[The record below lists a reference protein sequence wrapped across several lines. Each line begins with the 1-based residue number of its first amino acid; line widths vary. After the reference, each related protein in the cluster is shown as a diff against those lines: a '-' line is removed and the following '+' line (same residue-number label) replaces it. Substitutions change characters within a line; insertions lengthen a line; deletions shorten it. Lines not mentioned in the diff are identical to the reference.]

1 MHLIILIILANFLV
15 VNCGENFVDLT
26 THQLLPNKRLG
37 EITIRTGGSGCG
49 GSYIDNEFVS
59 FIGGIVGTSAIQ
71 LLQAN
76 NSGQLQYMMQQFCTR
91 VKFLFTGNKEEYETY
106 ELDLDEG
113 CPVIKQYI
121 TGEKFERL
129 DDDDW
134 IIEIT
139 FRHVKEMF
147 DPVLNKIIRLIHN
160 HLDHSGAISA
170 IFLVGGLSNSKYLQ
184 KRIREE
190 FSNEIRNIYIPRKS
204 EAAVVRGGNYKIDDL
219 IIFCIL

>member
-37 EITIRTGGSGCG
+37 EITMRTGGSCG
-49 GSYIDNEFVS
+49 GSYIVKEFVS

-121 TGEKFERL
+121 TGEIFDQLEEG
-129 DDDDW
+129 DW

-139 FRHVKEMF
+139 FEHVKKMF
-147 DPVLNKIIRLIHN
+147 DPVIKTIIRLIHK
-160 HLDHSGAISA
+160 HLDRSGAISA
-170 IFLVGGLSNSKYLQ
+170 IFLVGGLSKSKYLQ
-184 KRIREE
+184 
-190 FSNEIRNIYIPRKS
+190 
-204 EAAVVRGGNYKIDDL
+204 
-219 IIFCIL
+219 